1 MNKAILCGR
10 LVRDPE
16 VKYSGQLAIA
26 KYTLAVDRKFKKNDE
41 ATADFI
47 PCVAMGKTGEFAEK
61 YLHQGTK
68 ILVVGRIQTG
78 SYTNKEGKKVHTTD
92 VIVEEHEFV
101 EGKNANVVS
110 AESNTQPKP
119 AESPKNALDTFM
131 SIPDSI
137 EDDFLP
143 FN

>member
-1 MNKAILCGR
+1 M
-10 LVRDPE
+10 VRDPE

-78 SYTNKEGKKVHTTD
+78 SYTNKEGKKVYTTD

-110 AESNTQPKP
+110 AESNTQQKP
-119 AESPKNALDTFM
+119 AESPRNALDTFM
-131 SIPDSI
+131 SIPDGI
-137 EDDFLP
+137 EDEFLP

>member
-26 KYTLAVDRKFKKNDE
+26 KYTLSVDRKFKKNDE

-47 PCVAMGKTGEFAEK
+47 PCVAMGKAGEFAEK

-78 SYTNKEGKKVHTTD
+78 NYTNKEGKKVYTTD
-92 VIVEEHEFV
+92 VMVEEQEFA
-101 EGKNANVVS
+101 ESKNANADNNS
-110 AESNTQPKP
+110 QPKP
-119 AESPKNALDTFM
+119 KDAPSNGYDTFM
-131 SIPDSI
+131 NIPDNV
-137 EDDFLP
+137 EDGFLP

>member
-1 MNKAILCGR
+1 MNKVILCGR

-41 ATADFI
+41 AAADFI
-47 PCVAMGKTGEFAEK
+47 PCTAMGKAGEFVEK
-61 YLHQGTK
+61 YLKKGTK

-78 SYTNKEGKKVHTTD
+78 SYTNKDGQKVYTTD

-101 EGKNANVVS
+101 EGKNAN
-110 AESNTQPKP
+110 ADTIAQPKAKEMP
-119 AESPKNALDTFM
+119 NIDKFM
-131 SIPDSI
+131 EIPDNL
-137 EDDFLP
+137 EDGFLP

>member
-78 SYTNKEGKKVHTTD
+78 SYTNKEGKKVYTTD

-110 AESNTQPKP
+110 TESNTQPKP
-119 AESPKNALDTFM
+119 AESPRNALDTFM
-131 SIPDSI
+131 SIPDGI